1 MTDASPS
8 GAGFEHFAAI
18 QPPPSGE
25 IGLNRSAEHAS
36 RPILP
41 NFLWRPRTDQLK
53 LIVPGGLQS
62 LDGSALVRAQL
73 RNRRSSRGV

>member
-18 QPPPSGE
+18 QPPPRGE
-25 IGLNRSAEHAS
+25 IGLNRPAEHAS

-53 LIVPGGLQS
+53 LIVPGGLQFFG
-62 LDGSALVRAQL
+62 GSAYVRAQL
-73 RNRRSSRGV
+73 RKRRPSRVV